1 MENTNKLICRKCGGN
16 HITIKCGKE
25 KIIQSIENKIDQPIE
40 KEVNNSVEKYK
51 SDDRKPY
58 KSDDKKPYKSYNNDD
73 RKKSNYEDKKKNNDD
88 KKRYYRKNYSVKI
101 SDLPSNIS
109 ERELMELT
117 CDWGNIL
124 KIRVNNYDQ
133 NSTAYVDF
141 EYEDQAK
148 YFVES
153 LDRTPFDS
161 IIINVSRC

>member
-25 KIIQSIENKIDQPIE
+25 KVVEQLLDNKLTQPIE
-40 KEVNNSVEKYK
+40 DNKDKYK
-51 SDDRKPY
+51 SENKDKY
-58 KSDDKKPYKSYNNDD
+58 KSENKDKYK
-73 RKKSNYEDKKKNNDD
+73 KNDD
-88 KKRYYRKNYSVKI
+88 KKRHYKKSYSVKI
-101 SDLPSNIS
+101 SDLPNNIS

-133 NSTAYVDF
+133 NSTAYLDF

-148 YFVES
+148 YFVDS